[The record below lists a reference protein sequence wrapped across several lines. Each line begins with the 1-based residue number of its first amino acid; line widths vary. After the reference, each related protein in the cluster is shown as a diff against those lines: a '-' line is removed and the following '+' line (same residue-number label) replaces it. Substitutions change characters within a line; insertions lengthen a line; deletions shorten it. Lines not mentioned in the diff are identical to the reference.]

1 VTIRT
6 HAQQTT
12 QHDPGHARPSQPR
25 THNPA
30 QDSDPTPL
38 EHTTRSGLPSEQYP
52 PYLLQGSV
60 LPLAIASGTPARLL
74 ASRVRVL
81 RALLASWE
89 DLVDPQQSR
98 GTFGDDTSVG
108 FGLMPASYS
117 PSVREVE
124 RLLRCLRVE
133 DRALWWQLHQRFFR
147 SERKRGL
154 RRVRVQGAN
163 GKRKL
168 VTVEVLFEVWDSRV
182 DTHEP
187 RSRCEGCQVCAG
199 LLWLAQEWGCRF
211 EPMLPEGLAL
221 AS

>member
-1 VTIRT
+1 MAVAIR
-6 HAQQTT
+6 
-12 QHDPGHARPSQPR
+12 PGY
-25 THNPA
+25 
-30 QDSDPTPL
+30 L
-38 EHTTRSGLPSEQYP
+38 GP
-52 PYLLQGSV
+52 P
-60 LPLAIASGTPARLL
+60 PRLL

-81 RALLASWE
+81 RALLGSWE

-98 GTFGDDTSVG
+98 GTFGDDSSVG

-117 PSVREVE
+117 PSVRELE
-124 RLLRCLRVE
+124 RLLRALKVA
-133 DRALWWQLHQRFFR
+133 DRALWWQLHQRFMR

-154 RRVRVQGAN
+154 RRVKVTGAN

-182 DTHEP
+182 VTHEP
-187 RSRCEGCQVCAG
+187 RSRCEGCEVCRG
-199 LLWLAQEWGCRF
+199 LQWLAENWMVRF